1 MRSLTSIYSYIQR
14 WKVNLRLT
22 VERGSLQLIF
32 QPFLFLVTFCSFL
45 IKSLQKNFTEKLGD
59 RKIFKEKFGVTKKI
73 LKGKFDEKKLK
84 EKVLRNELRNFE
96 EKSFCIQNK
105 KTRVKFFV

>member
-22 VERGSLQLIF
+22 VERDSLQLIF

-45 IKSLQKNFTEKLGD
+45 IKSLQKTFTEKLGET
-59 RKIFKEKFGVTKKI
+59 EKFGVIKKI

-96 EKSFCIQNK
+96 EKTFCIQNK
-105 KTRVKFFV
+105 KN